1 MQGRRSLR
9 GERERREREC
19 DRRVEAFD
27 DPDGRI
33 DRLNDDRYTWLFVLC
48 PLTRRTEEI
57 RRSEKVRERRG
68 INISFRNPWKR
79 YLDYDADINDEVIS
93 MCLYDGL

>member
-1 MQGRRSLR
+1 MRSTRRGLR
-9 GERERREREC
+9 
-19 DRRVEAFD
+19 D
-27 DPDGRI
+27 DPDRRI

-79 YLDYDADINDEVIS
+79 YLDYDADINDEVICVYTMDCNIS
-93 MCLYDGL
+93 CSFYWNEIYWFS